1 LGRLPT
7 KTAKPRKVRGMTR
20 SNRILSLLSLLSY
33 RRSVPLE
40 TIKHTLGI
48 CDRTA
53 YRYLNELSEAN
64 IPLFHDRSAGGYRLI
79 RTQDVAL
86 PTFSDNEL
94 IVLTTALM
102 LARRHLNSC
111 YRAMLDALASKLC
124 IRQRLPLER
133 IVETHRETTPD
144 NVVQPN
150 YSADVTAA
158 IFGFAVAENR
168 DMKVV
173 TSDTK
178 EIQRTLSVRNP
189 SMIFRQSWHL
199 TGNGTS
205 GYEEVDFRSI
215 LGVTIEDKRQDN
227 G

>member
-1 LGRLPT
+1 
-7 KTAKPRKVRGMTR
+7 MTR
-20 SNRILSLLSLLSY
+20 LSRILSLLSLLSN

-40 TIKHTLGI
+40 TISRTLGTT
-48 CDRTA
+48 DRTA

-64 IPLFHDRSAGGYRLI
+64 IPLFHDKSAGGYRLI
-79 RTQDVAL
+79 RTPDVAL
-86 PTFSDNEL
+86 PTFSENEL

-102 LARRHLNSC
+102 LARRHLNSG
-111 YRAMLDALASKLC
+111 YRSTLDALALKLC

-144 NVVQPN
+144 DVVQPD
-150 YSADVTAA
+150 YSSEITAA

-189 SMIFRQSWHL
+189 GMIFRQSWHL
-199 TGNGTS
+199 TGDGTS
-205 GYEEVDFRSI
+205 GHEDVDFRSI
-215 LGVTIEDKRQDN
+215 LGVTVGDKSKDR